1 MTRFNRYT
9 LIVGMIAAMILSTEA
24 FAAENPCN
32 PCGGETTNPCNP
44 CNPCSGMKHFGI
56 NDPGGRDV
64 LTFDSKAPL
73 EKIVGT
79 TNKIMGHVQ
88 VNPKDIT
95 KGLKAAFALDLASL
109 KTGIDK
115 RDEHMRDNFLET
127 AKYPEAML
135 TIDKATKASD
145 NMLMDG
151 KTLTVDAEGTL
162 SLHGVKN
169 AVQLKD
175 ITITYFDESEATKG
189 KMPGD
194 LLIINGGFSLN
205 LPDYNI
211 EVPQFIFLKLA
222 ETIKVSVDLTGSTAT
237 AGVANPC
244 NPCAGVNPC
253 NPCNPCAGENPCNP
267 CAGVNPCNPCAGE
280 NPCNPCAGVNP
291 CNPCGQ
297 ANPCNPCNPCGQ

>member
-1 MTRFNRYT
+1 MTRFNRHA
-9 LIVGMIAAMILSTEA
+9 LIVGIIALMILSTGV

-32 PCGGETTNPCNP
+32 PCGGEATNPCNP

-88 VNPKDIT
+88 VNPTDIT
-95 KGLKAAFALDLASL
+95 KGLKASFELDLASL

-127 AKYPEAML
+127 GKYLQAML
-135 TIDKATKASD
+135 TIDKVTNASD
-145 NMLMDG
+145 KMLMDG
-151 KTLTVDAEGTL
+151 KSLTVDAEGTL
-162 SLHGVKN
+162 ALHGVKN
-169 AVQLKD
+169 TVQLKD
-175 ITITYFDESEATKG
+175 ITVTYFDESEATKG

-194 LLIINGGFSLN
+194 LLIINGDFSLN

-211 EVPQFIFLKLA
+211 EVPKFIFLKLA

-237 AGVANPC
+237 TGVANPCNPC

-253 NPCNPCAGENPCNP
+253 NPCNPCGGENPCNP
-267 CAGVNPCNPCAGE
+267 CAGVNPCNPC
-280 NPCNPCAGVNP
+280 NPCGEANP
-291 CNPCGQ
+291 CNPCGK
-297 ANPCNPCNPCGQ
+297 

>member
-1 MTRFNRYT
+1 MTRFSLHALVVGIVT
-9 LIVGMIAAMILSTEA
+9 LMILSTGV

-32 PCGGETTNPCNP
+32 PCGGEATNPCNP

-56 NDPGGRDV
+56 DDARGRDV

-79 TNKIMGHVQ
+79 TNKITGHIQ
-88 VNPKDIT
+88 VNLKDIT
-95 KGLKAAFALDLASL
+95 KGLTASFELDLASL

-127 AKYPEAML
+127 AKYPKAML
-135 TIDKATKASD
+135 AINKVTKASD
-145 NMLMDG
+145 KMLMDG

-162 SLHGVKN
+162 SLHGVKST
-169 AVQLKD
+169 VQLKD
-175 ITITYFDESEATKG
+175 ITVTYFDESEATKG

-194 LLIINGGFSLN
+194 LLIINGDLSLN

-237 AGVANPC
+237 KGVVSNPC

-253 NPCNPCAGENPCNP
+253 NPCNPCAGVNPCNPCNP
-267 CAGVNPCNPCAGE
+267 CAG
-280 NPCNPCAGVNP
+280 
-291 CNPCGQ
+291 
-297 ANPCNPCNPCGQ
+297 ANPCNPCNPCAGANPCNPCNPCAGANPCNP

>member
-1 MTRFNRYT
+1 MTRFNRYV
-9 LIVGMIAAMILSTEA
+9 LIVGIVAAMILSAGA

-32 PCGGETTNPCNP
+32 PCGGEATNP

-56 NDPGGRDV
+56 DDPRGRDV

-79 TNKIMGHVQ
+79 TSKITGSVQ
-88 VNPKDIT
+88 VNPQDIT
-95 KGLKAAFALDLASL
+95 KGLKASFVLDLTSL

-127 AKYPEAML
+127 AKHPKAML
-135 TIDKATKASD
+135 TIDKVTKASD

-162 SLHGVKN
+162 SLHGVKST
-169 AVQLKD
+169 VQLKD
-175 ITITYFDESEATKG
+175 ITVTYFDESEATKG
-189 KMPGD
+189 RLPGD

-222 ETIKVSVDLTGSTAT
+222 ETIKVSVDLAGSTAT
-237 AGVANPC
+237 KAVVSNPCNPCNPCAGVNLCNPCNPCAAENPC

-253 NPCNPCAGENPCNP
+253 NPCNPCG
-267 CAGVNPCNPCAGE
+267 GG
-280 NPCNPCAGVNP
+280 
-291 CNPCGQ
+291 

>member
-1 MTRFNRYT
+1 MIRFNRYGLIMGVIT
-9 LIVGMIAAMILSTEA
+9 LMMVSMGA

-32 PCGGETTNPCNP
+32 PCGGAATNPCNP

-56 NDPGGRDV
+56 DDPRGRDV

-79 TNKIMGHVQ
+79 TSKVTGSVQ

-95 KGLKAAFALDLASL
+95 KGLKASFALDLASL
-109 KTGIDK
+109 KTGIDT

-127 AKYPEAML
+127 AKYPTAML
-135 TIDKATKASD
+135 TIDKVTRASD

-162 SLHGVKN
+162 LLHGVKN
-169 AVQLKD
+169 TVQLKD

-189 KMPGD
+189 RLPGD
-194 LLIINGGFSLN
+194 LLIINGDFSLN

-222 ETIKVSVDLTGSTAT
+222 ETIKVSVDLAGSTAT
-237 AGVANPC
+237 VGVANPCNPC

-267 CAGVNPCNPCAGE
+267 CAG
-280 NPCNPCAGVNP
+280 
-291 CNPCGQ
+291 
-297 ANPCNPCNPCGQ
+297 ANPCNPCNPCGT

>member
-1 MTRFNRYT
+1 MRRFNRYA
-9 LIVGMIAAMILSTEA
+9 LIVGIVSLMILSVGA

-32 PCGGETTNPCNP
+32 PCGGEATNP

-79 TNKIMGHVQ
+79 TNKITGSVQ

-95 KGLKAAFALDLASL
+95 KGLKAAFTLDLASL
-109 KTGIDK
+109 RTGIDK

-127 AKYPEAML
+127 AKYPEAIL
-135 TIDKATKASD
+135 TLNKVTKASD

-169 AVQLKD
+169 DVQLKD
-175 ITITYFDESEATKG
+175 VTVTYFDESEATKG

-237 AGVANPC
+237 TGVANPC

-253 NPCNPCAGENPCNP
+253 NPCNPCAEENPCNP
-267 CAGVNPCNPCAGE
+267 C
-280 NPCNPCAGVNP
+280 
-291 CNPCGQ
+291 NPCGG
-297 ANPCNPCNPCGQ
+297 ANPCNPCNPCGK

>member
-1 MTRFNRYT
+1 
-9 LIVGMIAAMILSTEA
+9 
-24 FAAENPCN
+24 
-32 PCGGETTNPCNP
+32 
-44 CNPCSGMKHFGI
+44 
-56 NDPGGRDV
+56 
-64 LTFDSKAPL
+64 
-73 EKIVGT
+73 
-79 TNKIMGHVQ
+79 
-88 VNPKDIT
+88 
-95 KGLKAAFALDLASL
+95 
-109 KTGIDK
+109 
-115 RDEHMRDNFLET
+115 
-127 AKYPEAML
+127 ML
-135 TIDKATKASD
+135 TIDKVTKASD

-175 ITITYFDESEATKG
+175 ITVTYFDESEATKG

-194 LLIINGGFSLN
+194 LLIINGDLSLN

-237 AGVANPC
+237 KGVVSNPC

-253 NPCNPCAGENPCNP
+253 NPCNPCAGVNPCNPCGGANPCNP
-267 CAGVNPCNPCAGE
+267 CAGVNPCNPC
-280 NPCNPCAGVNP
+280 
-291 CNPCGQ
+291 NPCGG

>member
-1 MTRFNRYT
+1 MTRFNRYA
-9 LIVGMIAAMILSTEA
+9 LIVSMIAAMILSTGA

-32 PCGGETTNPCNP
+32 PCGGEAANP

-56 NDPGGRDV
+56 DDPRGRDV
-64 LTFDSKAPL
+64 FTFDSKAPL

-79 TNKIMGHVQ
+79 TNKITGHIQ
-88 VNPKDIT
+88 ANPKDIT
-95 KGLKAAFALDLASL
+95 KGLKASFALDLASL

-127 AKYPEAML
+127 AKYPKAML
-135 TIDKATKASD
+135 TIDKVTKASD

-237 AGVANPC
+237 TGVANPCNPC

-253 NPCNPCAGENPCNP
+253 NPCNPCAGVNPCNPCNP
-267 CAGVNPCNPCAGE
+267 CAGVNPCNPWGRKSLQSMQPLWKVGLGE
-280 NPCNPCAGVNP
+280 MYL
-291 CNPCGQ
+291 
-297 ANPCNPCNPCGQ
+297 

>member
-1 MTRFNRYT
+1 MTRFNRYA
-9 LIVGMIAAMILSTEA
+9 LIAGIIATMILSVGA

-32 PCGGETTNPCNP
+32 PCGGEATNPCNP
-44 CNPCSGMKHFGI
+44 CNPCAGMKHFGI
-56 NDPGGRDV
+56 DDPRGRDV

-79 TNKIMGHVQ
+79 TSKITGSVQ

-95 KGLKAAFALDLASL
+95 KGLKASFALDLASL

-127 AKYPEAML
+127 AKYPKAML
-135 TIDKATKASD
+135 TIDKVTKASD

-162 SLHGVKN
+162 SLHGVKSN
-169 AVQLKD
+169 VQLKD
-175 ITITYFDESEATKG
+175 ITVTYFDESEATKG
-189 KMPGD
+189 RLPGD

-222 ETIKVSVDLTGSTAT
+222 ETIKVSVDLAGSTAT
-237 AGVANPC
+237 KGAVSNPC
-244 NPCAGVNPC
+244 NPCAAENPC
-253 NPCNPCAGENPCNP
+253 NPCNPCAAENPCNPCAGENPCNPCNP

-280 NPCNPCAGVNP
+280 NPCNPC
-291 CNPCGQ
+291 NPCG
-297 ANPCNPCNPCGQ
+297 

>member
-1 MTRFNRYT
+1 MTRFNRYA
-9 LIVGMIAAMILSTEA
+9 LIVGMIAAMILSTGA

-32 PCGGETTNPCNP
+32 PCGGEAANP

-56 NDPGGRDV
+56 DDPRGRDV

-79 TNKIMGHVQ
+79 TNKITGHIQ
-88 VNPKDIT
+88 ANPKDIT
-95 KGLKAAFALDLASL
+95 KGLKASFALDLASL

-127 AKYPEAML
+127 AKYPKAML
-135 TIDKATKASD
+135 TIDKVTKASD

-169 AVQLKD
+169 AIQLKD

-237 AGVANPC
+237 TRVANPCNPC

-253 NPCNPCAGENPCNP
+253 NPQSM
-267 CAGVNPCNPCAGE
+267 
-280 NPCNPCAGVNP
+280 
-291 CNPCGQ
+291 CGSESL
-297 ANPCNPCNPCGQ
+297 

>member
-1 MTRFNRYT
+1 MKRFNRYT
-9 LIVGMIAAMILSTEA
+9 LIVGIVTLMILSTGV

-32 PCGGETTNPCNP
+32 PCAGEATNP

-79 TNKIMGHVQ
+79 TNKIMGRVQ
-88 VNPKDIT
+88 VNPKDVT
-95 KGLKAAFALDLASL
+95 KGLKATFELDLASL

-115 RDEHMRDNFLET
+115 RDEHLRDNFLET
-127 AKYPEAML
+127 AKYPKAML
-135 TIDKATKASD
+135 IIDKVTDASD
-145 NMLMDG
+145 KMLMDG
-151 KTLTVDAEGTL
+151 KSLTVDAEGTL

-169 AVQLKD
+169 TVQLKD
-175 ITITYFDESEATKG
+175 IMVTYFDESEATKG

-194 LLIINGGFSLN
+194 LLIINGDFSLN

-211 EVPQFIFLKLA
+211 EVPKFIFLKLA

-237 AGVANPC
+237 MGN
-244 NPCAGVNPC
+244 VNPC
-253 NPCNPCAGENPCNP
+253 NPCNPR
-267 CAGVNPCNPCAGE
+267 
-280 NPCNPCAGVNP
+280 
-291 CNPCGQ
+291 NPCGG
-297 ANPCNPCNPCGQ
+297 ANPCNPCNPCGK

>member
-1 MTRFNRYT
+1 MY
-9 LIVGMIAAMILSTEA
+9 S
-24 FAAENPCN
+24 P
-32 PCGGETTNPCNP
+32 
-44 CNPCSGMKHFGI
+44 
-56 NDPGGRDV
+56 
-64 LTFDSKAPL
+64 FDSKAPL

-79 TNKIMGHVQ
+79 TNKITGHIQ
-88 VNPKDIT
+88 ANPKDIT
-95 KGLKAAFALDLASL
+95 KGLKASFALDLASL

-127 AKYPEAML
+127 AKYPKAML
-135 TIDKATKASD
+135 TIDKVTKASD

-237 AGVANPC
+237 TGVANPC
-244 NPCAGVNPC
+244 NPCAGV
-253 NPCNPCAGENPCNP
+253 NPCNP

-291 CNPCGQ
+291 CNPCGGE
-297 ANPCNPCNPCGQ
+297 NPCNPCNPCGK

>member
-1 MTRFNRYT
+1 MTRFSLHALVVGIVT
-9 LIVGMIAAMILSTEA
+9 LMILSTGV

-32 PCGGETTNPCNP
+32 PCGGEATNPCNP

-56 NDPGGRDV
+56 DDARGRDV

-79 TNKIMGHVQ
+79 TNKITGHIQ
-88 VNPKDIT
+88 VNLKDIT
-95 KGLKAAFALDLASL
+95 KGLTASFELDLASL

-115 RDEHMRDNFLET
+115 RDEHMRDNFLKT
-127 AKYPEAML
+127 AKYPKAML
-135 TIDKATKASD
+135 TINKVTKASD
-145 NMLMDG
+145 KMLMDG

-162 SLHGVKN
+162 SLHGVKST
-169 AVQLKD
+169 VQLKD
-175 ITITYFDESEATKG
+175 ITVTYFDESEATKG

-194 LLIINGGFSLN
+194 LLIINGGLSLN

-237 AGVANPC
+237 KGVVSNPC

-253 NPCNPCAGENPCNP
+253 NPCNPCAGVNPCNPCNP
-267 CAGVNPCNPCAGE
+267 CAG
-280 NPCNPCAGVNP
+280 
-291 CNPCGQ
+291 
-297 ANPCNPCNPCGQ
+297 ANPCNPCNPCGGANPCNPCGQ

>member
-1 MTRFNRYT
+1 MTRFNRYA
-9 LIVGMIAAMILSTEA
+9 LILGIVATMILSAGA

-32 PCGGETTNPCNP
+32 PCGGEATNP

-56 NDPGGRDV
+56 DDPRGRDV

-79 TNKIMGHVQ
+79 TSKITGSVQ
-88 VNPKDIT
+88 VNPKDIM
-95 KGLKAAFALDLASL
+95 KGLKASFALDLASL

-127 AKYPEAML
+127 AKYPKAML
-135 TIDKATKASD
+135 TIDKVTKASD

-175 ITITYFDESEATKG
+175 ITVTYFDESEATKG
-189 KMPGD
+189 RLPGD

-222 ETIKVSVDLTGSTAT
+222 ETIKVSVDLAGSTAT
-237 AGVANPC
+237 TGVANPCNPCNPCTAVNPCNPC

-253 NPCNPCAGENPCNP
+253 NPCNPCAAENPCNP
-267 CAGVNPCNPCAGE
+267 CGE
-280 NPCNPCAGVNP
+280 
-291 CNPCGQ
+291 

>member
-1 MTRFNRYT
+1 MTRFSRHALVVGIVT
-9 LIVGMIAAMILSTEA
+9 LMILSTGV

-32 PCGGETTNPCNP
+32 PCGGEATNPCNP
-44 CNPCSGMKHFGI
+44 CNPCSGMKHFGVD
-56 NDPGGRDV
+56 DPGGRDV

-79 TNKIMGHVQ
+79 TSKIMGHIQ

-95 KGLKAAFALDLASL
+95 KGLTASFELDLASL

-115 RDEHMRDNFLET
+115 RDEHMRDNFLKT
-127 AKYPEAML
+127 AKYPKAML
-135 TIDKATKASD
+135 TIDKVTKASD
-145 NMLMDG
+145 KMLMDG

-175 ITITYFDESEATKG
+175 ITVTYFDESEATKG

-194 LLIINGGFSLN
+194 LLIINGGLSLN

-237 AGVANPC
+237 KGVVSNPC

-253 NPCNPCAGENPCNP
+253 NPCNPCAG
-267 CAGVNPCNPCAGE
+267 V
-280 NPCNPCAGVNP
+280 
-291 CNPCGQ
+291 
-297 ANPCNPCNPCGQ
+297 NPCNPCNPCGQ

>member
-1 MTRFNRYT
+1 MIRFNRYA
-9 LIVGMIAAMILSTEA
+9 LIVGIIAATILSTGA

-32 PCGGETTNPCNP
+32 PCGGDATNPCNP
-44 CNPCSGMKHFGI
+44 CNPDSGMKYFGI
-56 NDPGGRDV
+56 DDPRGRDV

-79 TNKIMGHVQ
+79 TSKITGHIQ

-127 AKYPEAML
+127 AKYPTAML
-135 TIDKATKASD
+135 TIDKVTKASD
-145 NMLMDG
+145 KMLMDG
-151 KTLTVDAEGTL
+151 KTLMVDAEGTL

-169 AVQLKD
+169 TVQLED
-175 ITITYFDESEATKG
+175 ITVTYFDESEATKG
-189 KMPGD
+189 RLPGD

-205 LPDYNI
+205 LPDYSI

-222 ETIKVSVDLTGSTAT
+222 ETIKVSVDLAGSTAT
-237 AGVANPC
+237 QGVANPC
-244 NPCAGVNPC
+244 NPCNPCAGVNPCNPDNPCAGVNPC
-253 NPCNPCAGENPCNP
+253 NPCNPCG
-267 CAGVNPCNPCAGE
+267 G
-280 NPCNPCAGVNP
+280 
-291 CNPCGQ
+291 
-297 ANPCNPCNPCGQ
+297 ANPCNPCNPCGAANPCNPCGN

>member
-1 MTRFNRYT
+1 MTRFNRYA
-9 LIVGMIAAMILSTEA
+9 LIVGMIAAMILSTGA

-32 PCGGETTNPCNP
+32 PCGGEAANP

-56 NDPGGRDV
+56 DDPRGRDV

-79 TNKIMGHVQ
+79 TNKITGHIQ
-88 VNPKDIT
+88 ANPKDIT
-95 KGLKAAFALDLASL
+95 KRLKASFALDLASL

-127 AKYPEAML
+127 AKYPKAMF
-135 TIDKATKASD
+135 TIDKVTKASD

-169 AVQLKD
+169 AIQLKD

-237 AGVANPC
+237 TGVANPCNPC

-253 NPCNPCAGENPCNP
+253 NPCNPCAG
-267 CAGVNPCNPCAGE
+267 VNPC

-291 CNPCGQ
+291 CNPCGGENPCNPC
-297 ANPCNPCNPCGQ
+297 AGENPCNPCNPCGK

>member
-1 MTRFNRYT
+1 
-9 LIVGMIAAMILSTEA
+9 
-24 FAAENPCN
+24 
-32 PCGGETTNPCNP
+32 
-44 CNPCSGMKHFGI
+44 MKHFGI
-56 NDPGGRDV
+56 DDPRGRDV

-79 TNKIMGHVQ
+79 TSKIMGHIQ

-95 KGLKAAFALDLASL
+95 KGLTASFELDLASL

-127 AKYPEAML
+127 AKYPKAML
-135 TIDKATKASD
+135 AINKVTKASD
-145 NMLMDG
+145 KMLMDG

-162 SLHGVKN
+162 SLHGVKST
-169 AVQLKD
+169 VQLKD
-175 ITITYFDESEATKG
+175 ITVTYFDESEATKG

-194 LLIINGGFSLN
+194 LLIINGGLSLN

-222 ETIKVSVDLTGSTAT
+222 ETIKVNVDLTGSTAT
-237 AGVANPC
+237 KGVVSNPCNPCAGVNPCNPCGGANPC

-253 NPCNPCAGENPCNP
+253 NPCGGA
-267 CAGVNPCNPCAGE
+267 
-280 NPCNPCAGVNP
+280 NP

-297 ANPCNPCNPCGQ
+297 

>member
-1 MTRFNRYT
+1 MTRFNRYA
-9 LIVGMIAAMILSTEA
+9 LIVGIIAATILSTGA

-32 PCGGETTNPCNP
+32 PCGGDATNPCNP
-44 CNPCSGMKHFGI
+44 CNPDSGMKYFGI
-56 NDPGGRDV
+56 DDPRGRDV

-79 TNKIMGHVQ
+79 TSKITGHIQ

-127 AKYPEAML
+127 AKYPTAML
-135 TIDKATKASD
+135 TIDKVTKASD
-145 NMLMDG
+145 KMLVDG
-151 KTLTVDAEGTL
+151 KTLMVDAEGTL

-169 AVQLKD
+169 TVQLKD
-175 ITITYFDESEATKG
+175 ITVTYFDESEATKG
-189 KMPGD
+189 RLPGD

-205 LPDYNI
+205 LPDYSI

-222 ETIKVSVDLTGSTAT
+222 ETIKVSVDLAGSTAT
-237 AGVANPC
+237 QGVANPC

-253 NPCNPCAGENPCNP
+253 NPDNP
-267 CAGVNPCNPCAGE
+267 CAGVNPCNPC
-280 NPCNPCAGVNP
+280 
-291 CNPCGQ
+291 NPCGG
-297 ANPCNPCNPCGQ
+297 ANPCNPCNPCGN

>member
-1 MTRFNRYT
+1 MTRFNRYA
-9 LIVGMIAAMILSTEA
+9 LIVGIIAAMILSVGA

-32 PCGGETTNPCNP
+32 PCGGDATNPCNP
-44 CNPCSGMKHFGI
+44 CNPGSGMKYFGI
-56 NDPGGRDV
+56 DDPRGRDV

-79 TNKIMGHVQ
+79 TSKITGHIQ

-127 AKYPEAML
+127 SKYPTAML
-135 TIDKATKASD
+135 TIDKVTKASD
-145 NMLMDG
+145 KMLMDG

-162 SLHGVKN
+162 SLHGAKQT
-169 AVQLKD
+169 VQLKD
-175 ITITYFDESEATKG
+175 ITVTYFDESEATKG
-189 KMPGD
+189 RLPGD
-194 LLIINGGFSLN
+194 LLIVNGGFSLN

-222 ETIKVSVDLTGSTAT
+222 ETIKVSVDLAGSTAT
-237 AGVANPC
+237 KEVANPC
-244 NPCAGVNPC
+244 NPCTGVNPCNPDNPCAGVNPC
-253 NPCNPCAGENPCNP
+253 NPCNPCGE
-267 CAGVNPCNPCAGE
+267 VNPCNPC
-280 NPCNPCAGVNP
+280 
-291 CNPCGQ
+291 NPCGG

>member
-1 MTRFNRYT
+1 MTGFNRYA
-9 LIVGMIAAMILSTEA
+9 LIVGMITLMILSMGA

-32 PCGGETTNPCNP
+32 PCGGEATNP
-44 CNPCSGMKHFGI
+44 CNPCSGMKHFGVD
-56 NDPGGRDV
+56 DPGGRDV

-79 TNKIMGHVQ
+79 TNKIMGDVQ
-88 VNPKDIT
+88 VNPQDIT
-95 KGLKAAFALDLASL
+95 KGLKASFTLDLASL

-127 AKYPEAML
+127 AKYPKAML
-135 TIDKATKASD
+135 TIDKVTKASD

-175 ITITYFDESEATKG
+175 IMVTYFDESEATKG

-237 AGVANPC
+237 TGVANPC
-244 NPCAGVNPC
+244 NPCASVNPC

-267 CAGVNPCNPCAGE
+267 CAGVNPCNPC
-280 NPCNPCAGVNP
+280 NPCGEANP
-291 CNPCGQ
+291 CNPCGK
-297 ANPCNPCNPCGQ
+297 

>member
-9 LIVGMIAAMILSTEA
+9 LIVGMIAAMILSTGA

-135 TIDKATKASD
+135 TIDKVTKASD

-175 ITITYFDESEATKG
+175 ITVTYFDESEATKG

-237 AGVANPC
+237 KGVVSNPC

-253 NPCNPCAGENPCNP
+253 NPCNPCAG
-267 CAGVNPCNPCAGE
+267 A
-280 NPCNPCAGVNP
+280 NP

-297 ANPCNPCNPCGQ
+297 

>member
-1 MTRFNRYT
+1 MTRFNRYA
-9 LIVGMIAAMILSTEA
+9 LIAGIIAATILSTGA

-32 PCGGETTNPCNP
+32 PCGGDATNPCNP
-44 CNPCSGMKHFGI
+44 CNPDSGLKYFGI
-56 NDPGGRDV
+56 DDPRGRDV

-79 TNKIMGHVQ
+79 TSKITGHIQ

-127 AKYPEAML
+127 AKYPTAML
-135 TIDKATKASD
+135 TIDKVTKASD
-145 NMLMDG
+145 KMLVDG
-151 KTLTVDAEGTL
+151 KTLMVDAEGTL
-162 SLHGVKN
+162 TLHGVKN
-169 AVQLKD
+169 TVQLKD
-175 ITITYFDESEATKG
+175 ITATYFDESEATKG
-189 KMPGD
+189 RLPGD

-222 ETIKVSVDLTGSTAT
+222 ETIKVSVDLAGSTAT
-237 AGVANPC
+237 KGVANPC
-244 NPCAGVNPC
+244 NPCNPCAGANPCNPDNPCAGVNPC
-253 NPCNPCAGENPCNP
+253 NPCNPCGE
-267 CAGVNPCNPCAGE
+267 V
-280 NPCNPCAGVNP
+280 
-291 CNPCGQ
+291 
-297 ANPCNPCNPCGQ
+297 NPCNPCNPCGGANPCNPCGQ

>member
-1 MTRFNRYT
+1 MTRFNRYV
-9 LIVGMIAAMILSTEA
+9 LIMGIIAAMILSTGA
-24 FAAENPCN
+24 FAAE
-32 PCGGETTNPCNP
+32 NP

-56 NDPGGRDV
+56 DDPRGRDV

-79 TNKIMGHVQ
+79 TSKITGSVQ

-95 KGLKAAFALDLASL
+95 KGLKASFVLDLASL

-127 AKYPEAML
+127 AKYPKAML
-135 TIDKATKASD
+135 TIDKVTKASD

-162 SLHGVKN
+162 SLHGAKN
-169 AVQLKD
+169 AVHLKD
-175 ITITYFDESEATKG
+175 ITVTYFDESEATKG
-189 KMPGD
+189 RLPGD

-211 EVPQFIFLKLA
+211 EIPQFIFLKLA
-222 ETIKVSVDLTGSTAT
+222 ETIKVSVDLAGSTAT
-237 AGVANPC
+237 KAVVSNPCNPC

-253 NPCNPCAGENPCNP
+253 NPCNPCGKANPD
-267 CAGVNPCNPCAGE
+267 
-280 NPCNPCAGVNP
+280 NP
-291 CNPCGQ
+291 CNPCGE
-297 ANPCNPCNPCGQ
+297 